1 MRKLIF
7 AQKLIVALLAVLC
20 LSGAASIIILQT
32 EHATCGTCG

>member
-20 LSGAASIIILQT
+20 LSGAVGIMVLQT
-32 EHATCGTCG
+32 AQSGCSGCG